1 VEWGVSIEE
10 CDVSLVEC
18 HIPIAGGGA
27 LIAERNVTIEECP
40 VQIVECRVLIVRWER
55 NELWRKKT
63 PQPRE
68 ERECGG
74 LR

>member
-1 VEWGVSIEE
+1 M
-10 CDVSLVEC
+10 
-18 HIPIAGGGA
+18 
-27 LIAERNVTIEECP
+27 IAERNVTIEECP

-68 ERECGG
+68 ERDCGG
-74 LR
+74 MS

>member
-18 HIPIAGGGA
+18 RIPIAGGGA

-40 VQIVECRVLIVRWER
+40 VQMVECRVSISGVGAEKVGEKE
-55 NELWRKKT
+55 NT
-63 PQPRE
+63 AAS
-68 ERECGG
+68 
-74 LR
+74 

>member
-18 HIPIAGGGA
+18 RIPIAGGGA

-40 VQIVECRVLIVRWER
+40 VQIVECRVSIVGWEQK
-55 NELWRKKT
+55 ELGRKKT

-68 ERECGG
+68 ERDCGG
-74 LR
+74 MS